1 MNIFRELYN
10 YRQMIFSLVKRDLRG
25 RYKGSVFGFLWTF
38 LNPLLQLVVYTFVFS
53 FLLKSEIENYYLFLF
68 VALIPWLFF
77 STAITGG
84 SGSVLHQSGMVTK
97 IYFPREV
104 LPISHVTSAFINMLY
119 SFIVVFIVIIIA
131 RVPVSPVALLYLPI
145 VMIVE
150 YFLALGITMLVSAI
164 TVYFR
169 DLEFILSIFMMAW
182 QYLTPVMYSVDIVP
196 ENLMKIFML
205 NPMTPITIAY
215 RDILYYAKAPDLST
229 LLLAVGMSAV
239 FMIIG
244 FWAFGKLK
252 KRFAEE
258 M

>member
-53 FLLKSEIENYYLFLF
+53 FLLKSEVENYYLFLF

-119 SFIVVFIVIIIA
+119 SFIVVFIVIVIA
-131 RVPVSPVALLYLPI
+131 RVPVSPVALLYLPVI
-145 VMIVE
+145 MIVE
-150 YFLALGITMLVSAI
+150 YFLALGITMLVSAV

-196 ENLMKIFML
+196 EHLMKIFML

-229 LLLAVGMSAV
+229 LLMAIGMSAV
-239 FMIIG
+239 FMLIG